1 MKIGRKLKKNI
12 RFILKKIL
20 PSYFYNLIIFFL
32 IRKKF
37 INSYNANKLYSV
49 NYINKTNKIIEYKIS
64 SQNYEDGIIKSLILK
79 LKRNNK
85 KFLEIGFDYHE
96 CNSLQ
101 LIKQGWSGLFVDY
114 DIEKIENFNIIKDK
128 FNFNKIKITNNKISP
143 TNINSIFKQEFAD
156 TNIDFFSID
165 IDSLDFYVLKN
176 IKFRPKIIC
185 LEFNPYLTNFGSIV
199 VKFKKNNFNN
209 ANYYYGASIQA
220 YTKLLKKKHYRL
232 VAIDSNSVNAFF
244 IDTKQFKNKFYEI
257 DINKD
262 KNLKIFS
269 NKNKIII
276 NDIKIKKYLTY

>member
-1 MKIGRKLKKNI
+1 MKLGRKLKKNI

-20 PSYFYNLIIFFL
+20 PGYFYNLIIFFL

-49 NYINKTNKIIEYKIS
+49 NYVNKNNKIREYKIS

-79 LKRNNK
+79 LKKSNK

-114 DIEKIENFNIIKDK
+114 DLEKIENFNIIKHK
-128 FNFNKIKITNNKISP
+128 FNFDKIKIANSKISP
-143 TNINSIFKQEFAD
+143 TNINSIFKQEFTN

-232 VAIDSNSVNAFF
+232 VAIDSNNVNAFF

-262 KNLKIFS
+262 NNLNNFS
-269 NKNKIII
+269 DKNKIII

>member
-1 MKIGRKLKKNI
+1 MKLGRKLKKNI

-20 PSYFYNLIIFFL
+20 PGYFYNLIIFFL

-49 NYINKTNKIIEYKIS
+49 NYVNKNNKIREYKIS
-64 SQNYEDGIIKSLILK
+64 SQNYEDGIINSLILK
-79 LKRNNK
+79 LKKSNK

-114 DIEKIENFNIIKDK
+114 DLEKIENFNIIKHK
-128 FNFNKIKITNNKISP
+128 FNFDKIKIANSKISP
-143 TNINSIFKQEFAD
+143 TNINSIFKQEFTN

-232 VAIDSNSVNAFF
+232 VAIDSNNVNAFF

-262 KNLKIFS
+262 NNLNNFS
-269 NKNKIII
+269 DKNKIII

>member
-1 MKIGRKLKKNI
+1 MKLGRKLKKNI

-20 PSYFYNLIIFFL
+20 PGYFYNLIIFFL

-49 NYINKTNKIIEYKIS
+49 NYVNKNNKIREYKIS

-79 LKRNNK
+79 LKKSNK

-114 DIEKIENFNIIKDK
+114 DLEKIENFNIIKHK
-128 FNFNKIKITNNKISP
+128 FNFDKIKIVNSKISP
-143 TNINSIFKQEFAD
+143 TNINSIFKQEFTN

-232 VAIDSNSVNAFF
+232 VAIDSNNVNAFF

-262 KNLKIFS
+262 NNLNNFS
-269 NKNKIII
+269 DKNKIII

>member
-1 MKIGRKLKKNI
+1 MKLGRKLKKNI

-20 PSYFYNLIIFFL
+20 PGYFYNLIIFFL

-49 NYINKTNKIIEYKIS
+49 NSVNKNNKIREYKIS

-79 LKRNNK
+79 LKKSNK

-114 DIEKIENFNIIKDK
+114 DLEKIENFNIIKHK
-128 FNFNKIKITNNKISP
+128 FNFDKIKIVNSKISP
-143 TNINSIFKQEFAD
+143 TNINSTFKQEFTN

-176 IKFRPKIIC
+176 IKFRTKIIC

-232 VAIDSNSVNAFF
+232 VAIDSNNVNAFF
-244 IDTKQFKNKFYEI
+244 IDTKQFKNKFCEI

-262 KNLKIFS
+262 NNLKNFS
-269 NKNKIII
+269 NKNKNII
-276 NDIKIKKYLTY
+276 NDIKIKNYLTY

>member
-1 MKIGRKLKKNI
+1 MKLGRKLKKNI

-20 PSYFYNLIIFFL
+20 PGYFYNLIIFFL

-49 NYINKTNKIIEYKIS
+49 NYINKNNKIREYKIS
-64 SQNYEDGIIKSLILK
+64 SQNYEDGIINSLILK
-79 LKRNNK
+79 LKKSNK

-114 DIEKIENFNIIKDK
+114 DLEKIENFNIIKHK
-128 FNFNKIKITNNKISP
+128 FNFDKIKIANSKISP
-143 TNINSIFKQEFAD
+143 TNINSIFKQEFTN

-232 VAIDSNSVNAFF
+232 VAIDSNNVNAFF

-262 KNLKIFS
+262 NNLNNFS
-269 NKNKIII
+269 DKNKIII